1 MYLLTYERKRD
12 NHLVKLVFDSR
23 REAESWGLTYRIRN
37 EAISYKVEQ
46 K

>member
-12 NHLVKLVFDSR
+12 GHPVKLVFDSK

-37 EAISYKVEQ
+37 EATSYKVEQ

>member
-1 MYLLTYERKRD
+1 MYILTYERKRD
-12 NHLVKLVFDSR
+12 GHPVKLVFDLK

-37 EAISYKVEQ
+37 EAIAYTIEK

>member
-12 NHLVKLVFDSR
+12 NRLVKLVFDSR

-37 EAISYKVEQ
+37 EATSYMVEQ